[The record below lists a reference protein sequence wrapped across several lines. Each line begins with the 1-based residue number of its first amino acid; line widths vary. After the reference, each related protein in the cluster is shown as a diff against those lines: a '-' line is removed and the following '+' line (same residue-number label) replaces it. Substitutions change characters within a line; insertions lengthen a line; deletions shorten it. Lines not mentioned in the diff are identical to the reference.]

1 MDKSALAAQL
11 AGCVTH
17 TGDLF
22 VFKGQTF
29 SGNVENAPDTP
40 AEFDRQ
46 TGDNTTVK
54 ITCSRAELIEKFG
67 TKLPDFQDVLT
78 DAAGNLYRIQ
88 SSPSHPLSPSVVF
101 LCGNVAARPTP

>member
-1 MDKSALAAQL
+1 MDKTALAAQI
-11 AGCVTH
+11 AACVTH

-22 VFKGQTF
+22 AFGGQTF
-29 SGNVENAPDTP
+29 SANVESAPDTP

-54 ITCSRAELIEKFG
+54 IICARAELVEKFG

-78 DAAGNLYRIQ
+78 DAAGHLYRIQ
-88 SSPSHPLSPSVVF
+88 ASPSHPLSPTVIY
-101 LCGNVAARPTP
+101 LCGNVVARPTP